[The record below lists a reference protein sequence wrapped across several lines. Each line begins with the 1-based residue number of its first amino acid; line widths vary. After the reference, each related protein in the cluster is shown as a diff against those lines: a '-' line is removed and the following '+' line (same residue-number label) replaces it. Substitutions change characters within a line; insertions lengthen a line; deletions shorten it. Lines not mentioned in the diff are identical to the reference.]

1 MHSVSFYHLL
11 AMIYTVCF
19 TTYYI
24 PEHSV
29 LCNIALKKVMDIL
42 GERIAAF
49 YHLNMSCHENSIIQD
64 CRLHM
69 KPYYANVIPT

>member
-1 MHSVSFYHLL
+1 MESQCLLYLVNGKSLQHKANHYMHSVSFYHLL

-29 LCNIALKKVMDIL
+29 LCNILLLIIYL
-42 GERIAAF
+42 
-49 YHLNMSCHENSIIQD
+49 SIQYCAI
-64 CRLHM
+64 
-69 KPYYANVIPT
+69 